1 MTTSNGRS
9 MYPWVILGLL
19 TAFWGLVGLNRV
31 GIGFVLPAI
40 RDEFGLAFWQAGLLV
55 SGTSF
60 TWAITSW
67 LSGWLSDHY
76 GRRRVLLPGAFL
88 AVGATAAMGGTWNFW
103 SLFVVR
109 EFVGIGDGVGWPNS
123 QAVLAAE
130 FPAKRRAF
138 VQSVFTMGYPLF
150 GSVLGAIVITQM
162 AEALG
167 WRPAFAIIGGV
178 FFFVVLALYFV
189 MREPPRAAVA
199 TRARSKPD
207 WRKLV
212 GVVRYPSVVV
222 LMIIQA
228 AALGWLQVGV
238 AYNTLFL
245 TDDVGVSLV
254 TAGTILSIFGIAGV
268 AGTLL
273 LPYCSDFTGR
283 KPAIFFGGVLS
294 GVFMVLFVVG
304 DVGVAAAATFL
315 ALSSFFNGLIIPL
328 AAATVVSE
336 LLPEDEQGSAMG
348 SINFAG
354 VIVGT
359 FLMPILGGVLADN
372 FGLRAAILLAAGLIT
387 VSGVAALFLP
397 ETAPRV
403 RARHEAQLAARE
415 AAGS

>member
-1 MTTSNGRS
+1 
-9 MYPWVILGLL
+9 
-19 TAFWGLVGLNRV
+19 
-31 GIGFVLPAI
+31 
-40 RDEFGLAFWQAGLLV
+40 
-55 SGTSF
+55 
-60 TWAITSW
+60 
-67 LSGWLSDHY
+67 
-76 GRRRVLLPGAFL
+76 
-88 AVGATAAMGGTWNFW
+88 
-103 SLFVVR
+103 
-109 EFVGIGDGVGWPNS
+109 
-123 QAVLAAE
+123 
-130 FPAKRRAF
+130 
-138 VQSVFTMGYPLF
+138 
-150 GSVLGAIVITQM
+150 
-162 AEALG
+162 
-167 WRPAFAIIGGV
+167 
-178 FFFVVLALYFV
+178 
-189 MREPPRAAVA
+189 
-199 TRARSKPD
+199 
-207 WRKLV
+207 
-212 GVVRYPSVVV
+212 
-222 LMIIQA
+222 MIIQA

-245 TDDVGVSLV
+245 TDEVGVSLV

-403 RARHEAQLAARE
+403 RARHEAQVAARD